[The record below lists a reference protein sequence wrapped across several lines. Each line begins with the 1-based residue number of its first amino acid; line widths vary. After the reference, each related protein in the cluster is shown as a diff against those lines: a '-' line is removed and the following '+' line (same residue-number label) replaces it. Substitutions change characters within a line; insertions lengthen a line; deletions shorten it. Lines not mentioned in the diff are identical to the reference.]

1 MSSFNPKVRFF
12 VVLKKLNFIVQNKTI
27 LRYCWKIQ
35 KFFYKNFKFCL
46 TTSVASVNSMI
57 FFFYN
62 QSTFQ
67 MQQFCDAIVI
77 DENFKRF
84 RFKIYY
90 VLTGTIYS
98 AVIVLLTYI
107 IDRTLCFS
115 LRNLFKNSAWIEREI
130 WDMFG
135 VKSTNNIELSRILTD
150 YSFLGSPLRKDFTY
164 DDCGSCSYSISGQ
177 FSILSGGVL
186 QHHRLSF

>member
-1 MSSFNPKVRFF
+1 
-12 VVLKKLNFIVQNKTI
+12 
-27 LRYCWKIQ
+27 
-35 KFFYKNFKFCL
+35 
-46 TTSVASVNSMI
+46 MI

-115 LRNLFKNSAWIEREI
+115 LRNLFKNSA
-130 WDMFG
+130 
-135 VKSTNNIELSRILTD
+135 
-150 YSFLGSPLRKDFTY
+150 
-164 DDCGSCSYSISGQ
+164 
-177 FSILSGGVL
+177 
-186 QHHRLSF
+186 